1 MMMADRTGMDP
12 REGEALLNSWSTFL
26 ARRRAPRYLN
36 IRGQLSWEDMLFWT
50 AFRRGWGT
58 WRPND
63 MFIQDVRRLLQ
74 NRTEFDHTPTS
85 PLRVEISRDQI
96 IAANLP
102 PSENTRLLQLWDDR
116 YVERRTPGRIERIL
130 SNWNNF
136 APIAE
141 QTRLESERGMS
152 LEELRLDRLERL
164 IREETIVNANRYV
177 SKLLLPTYE
186 KVTNG
191 R

>member
-1 MMMADRTGMDP
+1 
-12 REGEALLNSWSTFL
+12 
-26 ARRRAPRYLN
+26 
-36 IRGQLSWEDMLFWT
+36 MLFWT

-63 MFIQDVRRLLQ
+63 IFIQDVRRLLQ
-74 NRTEFDHTPTS
+74 NQTEFDHTPTS
-85 PLRVEISRDQI
+85 PLSVEITRDQI

-102 PSENTRLLQLWDDR
+102 RSENTRFFQLWDGRFDEG
-116 YVERRTPGRIERIL
+116 VLRREL
-130 SNWNNF
+130 NAFSNWNNF
-136 APIAE
+136 APRAE
-141 QTRLESERGMS
+141 QTRLELERGMP

-164 IREETIVNANRYV
+164 LREETIVNAKRYV
-177 SKLLLPTYE
+177 SILLLPTYE

>member
-1 MMMADRTGMDP
+1 MMADRTGMDP
-12 REGEALLNSWSTFL
+12 REGEELLRRWLEFL
-26 ARRRAPRYLN
+26 THHSQPRYLN
-36 IRGQLSWEDMLFWT
+36 IPGQLRWEDMLFWT